1 MMTKPYTLALLVAT
15 HGVTARKPSFIWF
28 NPDEM
33 RAESAYGEVP
43 MPNLDRLTAG
53 GVRFTQCH
61 TSHTTCSQSRASFM
75 TGWPTHVNGH
85 RSLWSLVRD
94 SEPNVFRYLHDD
106 GYDVYWWG
114 KNDNL
119 EDTAMMHSTMH
130 REAGNGGDHNGTK
143 LFAFGDPRYYSFLYP
158 PLDASHANKTQD
170 WYNVNEAIEFLKKR
184 TPSSPPFM
192 IFLPLLLPHPP
203 YSCPEPWHSMVDP
216 ATVQMHRPISTAADA
231 KPDFHGYLRQFTHQ
245 DQLNASEAE
254 LLYRQVRAT
263 YLGCTAYSDSLLG
276 LLLDALDATGLANET
291 AVMHFADHGDYAGDW
306 GLVEKWPSG
315 VEDVLTRVPLVV
327 RAPFVPSAVR
337 GVEVGDVVQLFD
349 IVATTLELA
358 SIKPEHVH
366 FSRSLMPY
374 MSASAKPAGFTPR
387 AFVYTEGGY
396 ATNEPRDHEGW
407 DGLPDEKDD
416 YYYKELLEQDLP
428 ISVCRA
434 VSVRNL
440 TAKLVFRSD
449 PKAPDHYSELYDLV
463 ADPFELSNK
472 YADPAYA
479 PLRAEL
485 KEEMLR
491 WLVQTSDITP
501 WSVCDRNSGKCD
513 KTPFR
518 RRRRR
523 RQ

>member
-1 MMTKPYTLALLVAT
+1 
-15 HGVTARKPSFIWF
+15 
-28 NPDEM
+28 
-33 RAESAYGEVP
+33 
-43 MPNLDRLTAG
+43 
-53 GVRFTQCH
+53 
-61 TSHTTCSQSRASFM
+61 
-75 TGWPTHVNGH
+75 
-85 RSLWSLVRD
+85 
-94 SEPNVFRYLHDD
+94 
-106 GYDVYWWG
+106 
-114 KNDNL
+114 
-119 EDTAMMHSTMH
+119 
-130 REAGNGGDHNGTK
+130 
-143 LFAFGDPRYYSFLYP
+143 
-158 PLDASHANKTQD
+158 
-170 WYNVNEAIEFLKKR
+170 
-184 TPSSPPFM
+184 
-192 IFLPLLLPHPP
+192 
-203 YSCPEPWHSMVDP
+203 
-216 ATVQMHRPISTAADA
+216 
-231 KPDFHGYLRQFTHQ
+231 
-245 DQLNASEAE
+245 
-254 LLYRQVRAT
+254 
-263 YLGCTAYSDSLLG
+263 
-276 LLLDALDATGLANET
+276 
-291 AVMHFADHGDYAGDW
+291 
-306 GLVEKWPSG
+306 
-315 VEDVLTRVPLVV
+315 
-327 RAPFVPSAVR
+327 
-337 GVEVGDVVQLFD
+337 VEVGDVVQLFD

-428 ISVCRA
+428 ISVCRT

-479 PLRAEL
+479 PLRTEL